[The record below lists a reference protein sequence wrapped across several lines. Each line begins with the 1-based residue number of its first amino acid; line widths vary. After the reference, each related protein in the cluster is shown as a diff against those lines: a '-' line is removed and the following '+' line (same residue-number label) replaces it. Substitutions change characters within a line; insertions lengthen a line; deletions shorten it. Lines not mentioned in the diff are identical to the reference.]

1 MINLILFILIG
12 LKLNMMNGLFL
23 ALIIIDI
30 VLSIIRIILAVAKVC
45 LKAKGYGDD

>member
-1 MINLILFILIG
+1 MLNLILFVLIG
-12 LKLNMMNGLFL
+12 LKLDMMNGLFL

-30 VLSIIRIILAVAKVC
+30 VLSIIRIILAVVKVY